1 MALTIPV
8 QTEESISLAEFVAD
22 VRATL
27 DVDDQDS
34 LVALAP
40 RLRRLANDR
49 RFLVDFIND
58 QITGGTAFQADS
70 VYTSQVFELAAGP
83 GFLVRANVW
92 EPPPA
97 RERNPLHDRLFMYL
111 QPHDHNFSFLTV
123 GYFGAGYQTTIYE
136 CDPASVTGIPGD
148 RVDMTFSETT
158 TLPQGKVMLY
168 RAALDIHRQ
177 EHPTEYSLS
186 LNLLVSNPRK
196 PRREQ
201 YYYDLEQ
208 RTIVGSMKAAP
219 GHPRLTCYLARFL
232 GNDTTRARLDAIRR
246 DNPAPLVRLTALE
259 SLAVLCPADSVPL
272 WTTALADPH
281 PLVRDA
287 ARLALDQMD
296 RGQPVDLTALVA

>member
-8 QTEESISLAEFVAD
+8 DTDESISLEEFVAD
-22 VRATL
+22 VRSTL

-58 QITGGTAFQADS
+58 QITGGGAFQADS

-92 EPPPA
+92 EPPA
-97 RERNPLHDRLFMYL
+97 RERNPLHDQLFMYL

-123 GYFGAGYQTTIYE
+123 GYVGAGYQTTIYE

-148 RVDMTFSETT
+148 RVEMAFSETT
-158 TLPQGKVMLY
+158 TLPRGKVMLY

-186 LNLLVSNPRK
+186 LNLLVCNPRR

-201 YYYDLEQ
+201 YYYDLE
-208 RTIVGSMKAAP
+208 RKTIVGSMKAAP

-232 GNDTTRARLDAIRR
+232 GNDGTRAALDAIRR
-246 DNPAPLVRLTALE
+246 DNPAPLVRLTAVE
-259 SLAVLCPADSVPL
+259 SLAVLCPDESVPL
-272 WTTALADPH
+272 WTAALADPH

-287 ARLALDQMD
+287 ARLALEQMD
-296 RGQPVDLTALVA
+296 LGQPVDLTALVA